1 MMVFVSLPRKKL
13 APINYCF
20 LINNP
25 YLAAGL
31 LFKTM
36 DFQSYFLPS
45 VAISIF
51 CPPLLSPW
59 VNAIFQLN
67 QFILL
72 IRMSLCIKRRQ
83 LLDYWRIQ
91 LSEGHSVK
99 QICWKWYDFYI
110 VRPFVRVVCAW
121 KTESWKMKRASKVK
135 VIENALSHH
144 VYKTWSLRGRHK
156 TSRTVSFLFPMK
168 VIRYN

>member
-1 MMVFVSLPRKKL
+1 MMVFVSFQRKKL

-83 LLDYWRIQ
+83 LLHYWRIQ
-91 LSEGHSVK
+91 LSEGHSTK
-99 QICWKWYDFYI
+99 QICWKWCDFYI
-110 VRPFVRVVCAW
+110 ACPFVRVVCAW
-121 KTESWKMKRASKVK
+121 KSESWKTKWSSKVK
-135 VIENALSHH
+135 VDIIENASSSH
-144 VYKTWSLRGRHK
+144 VYKTWSFRGRHN
-156 TSRTVSFLFPMK
+156 TSKAVSFY
-168 VIRYN
+168 ISRESN

>member
-1 MMVFVSLPRKKL
+1 MLASQEKKL

-91 LSEGHSVK
+91 LSEGHSAK

-110 VRPFVRVVCAW
+110 ACPFVRVVCAW
-121 KTESWKMKRASKVK
+121 KSKSWKTKWGCTQPQKWK
-135 VIENALSHH
+135 
-144 VYKTWSLRGRHK
+144 
-156 TSRTVSFLFPMK
+156 
-168 VIRYN
+168 